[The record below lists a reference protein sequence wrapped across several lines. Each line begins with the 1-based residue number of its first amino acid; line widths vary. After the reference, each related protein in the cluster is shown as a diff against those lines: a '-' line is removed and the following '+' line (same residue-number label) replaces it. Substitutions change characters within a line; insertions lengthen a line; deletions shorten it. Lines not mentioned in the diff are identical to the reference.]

1 MAMNTPVPFCV
12 LGGTSSAIAATAG
25 NAKQLAADLTK
36 QTLVLFDGIKPG
48 GHPLAKEAIKVKAG
62 TPNVKINGGTEGD
75 LSGDITITMIPG
87 SIPGSITLVENP
99 EGQEPGQYLKFEYTD
114 ADGNP
119 GAYYV
124 NLTVLVDTFTPGD
137 YVSITDGVVA
147 VDRNKLVPAIVK
159 AGGGLT
165 YATGQLLINLDPNSS
180 LKIVDGKLTVDLTSL
195 IDTGP
200 DSLLELTADG
210 KVTLKGVVS
219 TDSDNILSAGTD
231 KLAYLPGDMGD
242 L

>member
-1 MAMNTPVPFCV
+1 MAMTTPVPSCI

-36 QTLVLFDGIKPG
+36 QTIVLFDGIKPG
-48 GHPLAKEAIKVKAG
+48 GHPMAKEAVKVKAG

-87 SIPGSITLVENP
+87 SIPGAISLVENP

-114 ADGNP
+114 ADGEAQ
-119 GAYYV
+119 AYYV
-124 NLTVLVDTFTPGD
+124 NLTVLVDTYTPGD

-147 VDRNKLVPAIVK
+147 VNRNTLVPAIVK
-159 AGGGLT
+159 ANGGLT
-165 YATGQLLINLDPNSS
+165 YATGQIMLNLDENSP
-180 LKIVDGKLTVDLTSL
+180 LKIVNGKLTVDLTGL

-200 DSLLELTADG
+200 DSLLELTDDG
-210 KVTLKGVVS
+210 KVTLKSVVS
-219 TDSDNILSAGTD
+219 TDADNILAAGTD
-231 KLAYLPGDMGD
+231 KLAYLPGDLGD